1 MSIDVHTHAF
11 PDKIASRAIKKL
23 SEMGDWSAVGKGT
36 VKDLIKSMDRA
47 DIDVSV
53 VCPIATRP
61 EQAEGI
67 LTWCREI
74 RSERIEPFPSVHPD
88 TPDAGGWVRRV
99 ADEGFAGIKLHP
111 MYQQFAADEERMDPI
126 YAAAVETGLAV
137 TLHCGRDIAFDPED
151 DRAGIRRLRRIID
164 RHVGIRMICTHMGGW
179 KAWDEV
185 RELLIGQDVWLETSF
200 SLRFLEPADAKEMIL
215 AHGVGRVMMGS
226 DWPWNDQREEIDAIK
241 ALGLDEEDQRKLLF
255 SNAAKLLGY

>member
-11 PDKIASRAIKKL
+11 PDKIAKRAIKKL

-53 VCPIATRP
+53 VCPIATKP
-61 EQAEGI
+61 DQAEGI
-67 LTWCREI
+67 LAWCKEI
-74 RSERIEPFPSVHPD
+74 RSDRIEPFPSVHPD
-88 TPDAGGWVRRV
+88 TPDAAGWVKRF
-99 ADEGFAGIKLHP
+99 AEEGFAGIKLHP
-111 MYQQFAADEERMDPI
+111 MYQEFQADEDRLDPI

-151 DRAGIRRLRRIID
+151 DRAGIGRLRRIID
-164 RHVGIRMICTHMGGW
+164 RHAGIRMICTHMGGW

-200 SLRFLEPADAKEMIL
+200 SLRFLDPADAKEMIL
-215 AHGVGRVMMGS
+215 AHGVDRVMMGS
-226 DWPWNDQREEIDAIK
+226 DWPWNDQREEIEAIK
-241 ALGLDEEDQRKLLF
+241 TLGLDEDDQRKILF